1 MLQDGLISLEI
12 APEVSAL
19 DPSSSYR
26 SANISIPGFIVRRAQ
41 TSVDLKSGQS
51 FMIAGLLQS
60 QNDTATQRIPGLGR
74 VPVLG
79 ALFSSKAYQRRE
91 TDLVI
96 IVTPYLVKP
105 MDPTKKPLTPL
116 DTDAIRPAPPTISSA
131 MSRRP
136 SRGTTAALAFAG
148 TIGRAGTDVRTLPRS
163 AEGMRHA
170 QTECSLRL
178 RGSAAAFAGCSET
191 YQRIDG
197 LTPGAGDA
205 IAANTVM
212 QMVDPWQYGV
222 QDTDLSVP
230 ADRGS
235 RRQPKAVD
243 RSERRQPASARRRPA
258 VDGFRAM
265 AANAKSRKIM
275 LVSTDKAFAQDTR
288 AAFAASDVIQLVTV
302 EKNVTELR
310 GEIQEADC
318 GAVIIDMDA
327 ARLEEI
333 EALQRITR
341 RLEGKAPIVVVTQ
354 EFNAAAVRILVQLK
368 VADFLVKPLTTADLV
383 RSCIRA
389 LQGPG
394 REENTES
401 QIYTFIPAAGGVG
414 TTTLALQTA
423 FQLHNSVTRGAS
435 TCVVDLNFQQG
446 ACAEY
451 LDLEPRFDIAEIENQ
466 PERLDRQ
473 LLDVMLSKHA
483 SGLCVLAA
491 PTRPSEM
498 RSFNTDLVVRVLDLV
513 SAYFDNVVIDMPRTW
528 FPWTETVLL
537 GSNKLYIVSEMT
549 VPCLRHTQRLIQAIY
564 ETAGKEVKPNV
575 IVNRFEQRAFENGIK
590 QADVEEILGDHFA
603 GGISNN
609 YRLVRQA
616 VDRGVP
622 LQEIDPDANVINDLK
637 KIILPEEV
645 HRHRAEVAL
654 AVLARQGPAEEGVVN
669 SRFSTLQ
676 KRTDAPAKP
685 AEQPRAGNHGVS
697 IPNARKTA
705 AAPAAG
711 NRVLRRRPATAC
723 STRASASTA
732 CCSTRSTWSRWS
744 ACPRTRCAGRSMIS
758 FRKRR
763 ARSAWRSTSPSS
775 TRWSTTSSTR
785 WSASARSSR
794 CSRTPRSTTS

>member
-1 MLQDGLISLEI
+1 M
-12 APEVSAL
+12 
-19 DPSSSYR
+19 
-26 SANISIPGFIVRRAQ
+26 
-41 TSVDLKSGQS
+41 
-51 FMIAGLLQS
+51 
-60 QNDTATQRIPGLGR
+60 ATN
-74 VPVLG
+74 
-79 ALFSSKAYQRRE
+79 S
-91 TDLVI
+91 
-96 IVTPYLVKP
+96 
-105 MDPTKKPLTPL
+105 
-116 DTDAIRPAPPTISSA
+116 
-131 MSRRP
+131 
-136 SRGTTAALAFAG
+136 
-148 TIGRAGTDVRTLPRS
+148 
-163 AEGMRHA
+163 
-170 QTECSLRL
+170 
-178 RGSAAAFAGCSET
+178 
-191 YQRIDG
+191 
-197 LTPGAGDA
+197 
-205 IAANTVM
+205 
-212 QMVDPWQYGV
+212 
-222 QDTDLSVP
+222 
-230 ADRGS
+230 
-235 RRQPKAVD
+235 
-243 RSERRQPASARRRPA
+243 
-258 VDGFRAM
+258 
-265 AANAKSRKIM
+265 KSRKVM
-275 LVSTDKAFAQDTR
+275 LVSTDKAFAQETR
-288 AAFAASDVIQLVTV
+288 TAFAASDVIQLVTV
-302 EKNVTELR
+302 EKNVAELR

-537 GSNKLYIVSEMT
+537 GSNKLYVVAEMT

-575 IVNRFEQRAFENGIK
+575 IVNRFEQRTFENGIK
-590 QADVEEILGDHFA
+590 QADVEEILGSHFA
-603 GGISNN
+603 GGIANN

-645 HRHRAEVAL
+645 L
-654 AVLARQGPAEEGVVN
+654 
-669 SRFSTLQ
+669 
-676 KRTDAPAKP
+676 
-685 AEQPRAGNHGVS
+685 
-697 IPNARKTA
+697 
-705 AAPAAG
+705 
-711 NRVLRRRPATAC
+711 ATAQK
-723 STRASASTA
+723 SRSLFSLGKGLLRKAS
-732 CCSTRSTWSRWS
+732 
-744 ACPRTRCAGRSMIS
+744 
-758 FRKRR
+758 
-763 ARSAWRSTSPSS
+763 
-775 TRWSTTSSTR
+775 
-785 WSASARSSR
+785 
-794 CSRTPRSTTS
+794 